1 MIFLPIN
8 WFNTAT
14 FLWLSQARAW
24 ISNAIWHGLF
34 YVQWF
39 EARGDCCFVDISEI
53 ADNRCLNFLF
63 IMKHCI
69 FFQFYIYSIITLLNN
84 VLSMETDNK
93 FFLSYKNKVIFLYEN
108 LHYIFFLQFFICT
121 IITSNIS
128 PSKLLLR

>member
-1 MIFLPIN
+1 MPIN
-8 WFNTAT
+8 RFNTAT

-24 ISNAIWHGLF
+24 ISNAICNGLF

-53 ADNRCLNFLF
+53 VDNRFLNFLF

-84 VLSMETDNK
+84 VWSMETDNK
-93 FFLSYKNKVIFLYEN
+93 VFLSYKNKVIFVYEHLTLLYFTD
-108 LHYIFFLQFFICT
+108 YRSMGT
-121 IITSNIS
+121 IGRIAAF
-128 PSKLLLR
+128 R